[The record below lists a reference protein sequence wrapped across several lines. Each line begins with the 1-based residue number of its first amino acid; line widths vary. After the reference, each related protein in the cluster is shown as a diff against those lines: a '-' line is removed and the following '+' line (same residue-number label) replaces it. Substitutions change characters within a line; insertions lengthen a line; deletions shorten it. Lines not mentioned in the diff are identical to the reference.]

1 LTVHPDVEALLAL
14 QAEDQVIRSLE
25 DRVAAFEPRIQAMA
39 GARAATE
46 EAVTSARAA
55 LTAEERRQRDLQ
67 EQIARHKLLHE
78 RNVAQLDVVKRM
90 RDATAAMAQVDAAR
104 RILAEEESE
113 LQSVSRRLAEL
124 RAALELQ
131 ERGRQELEEQHGA
144 EQQAIAASRSEIDEQ
159 LQSVRTARAT
169 SATRVNRGLLSK
181 YDRIRSARRDGA
193 IFALRGPSCGNCDTS
208 VPLQRRNVMAASGT
222 IEVCETC
229 GVLLYASA

>member
-14 QAEDQVIRSLE
+14 QAEDRVIRSLE

-39 GARAATE
+39 QARAAS
-46 EAVTSARAA
+46 EAAVANAHAA
-55 LTAEERRQRDLQ
+55 LAAEERRQQDLQ

-113 LQSVSRRLAEL
+113 LQSVARRLTEL
-124 RAALELQ
+124 RAAVEQQ
-131 ERGRQELEEQHGA
+131 ERGRHELEEQHGT

-159 LQSVRTARAT
+159 LQSIRTARAT

>member
-1 LTVHPDVEALLAL
+1 MHPDVEALLAL

-25 DRVAAFEPRIQAMA
+25 GRVAAFEPRLQAMA
-39 GARAATE
+39 EARAATE
-46 EAVTSARAA
+46 EAVMSARAA
-55 LTAEERRQRDLQ
+55 LAAEERRQRDLQ

-124 RAALELQ
+124 RAAVELQ
-131 ERGRQELEEQHGA
+131 ERGRHELEEQHEA
-144 EQQAIAASRSEIDEQ
+144 EQQAITASRSEIDEQ
-159 LQSVRTARAT
+159 LQSIRTARVT
-169 SATRVNRGLLSK
+169 SAARVNRTLLSK

-193 IFALRGPSCGNCDTS
+193 IYALRGPSCGNCDTS
-208 VPLQRRNVMAASGT
+208 VPMQRRNVMAASGT